1 MKYSVMSEA
10 YEKIE
15 ATTKRLE
22 MTDLLVGFLKNT
34 PKDMVDKVAYLT
46 QGKIYPDFTGVEIG
60 VAERL
65 AVKALAIL
73 SRVSY
78 TL

>member
-1 MKYSVMSEA
+1 MKYSVVSEA

-22 MTDLLVGFLKNT
+22 MTDLLVGLLGNT

-73 SRVSY
+73 SSVSN